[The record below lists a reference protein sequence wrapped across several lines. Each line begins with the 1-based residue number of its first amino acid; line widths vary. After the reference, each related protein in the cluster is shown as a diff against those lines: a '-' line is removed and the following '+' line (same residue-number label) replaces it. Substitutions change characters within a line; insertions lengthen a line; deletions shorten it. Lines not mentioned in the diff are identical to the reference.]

1 MRGPAAVGL
10 GLARARVSLRGCGG
24 NGSSLTSPASIAATK
39 ARTIAVAAKKT
50 KGTGTYRFAL
60 DTSMSVSDQKVDTHA
75 EGVVDEDRGLASM
88 TLDTAGAGGLMQSDR
103 GRHDDLHE
111 VAPLFVGGKKW
122 VKLDLKKIASRSG
135 VNIDQLNQ
143 STTDPSDYLTYLRAA
158 GPVEEDGRDTVRGVD
173 TTALQGRDRP
183 EERGE
188 GQVRGGAGRDRQ
200 VRGANRHRLDA
211 VRGLDRRSWSPAQAC
226 VPHDE
231 RGDLAIDTTA
241 ELYDFGAPIKIALPA
256 REGHRRLR
264 EDPA

>member
-10 GLARARVSLRGCGG
+10 GLLALAFSLSGCGG
-24 NGSSLTSPASIAATK
+24 SGSSLTSPASIAATK

-88 TLDTAGAGGLMQSDR
+88 TLDTAGAGGLMQSIE
-103 GRHDDLHE
+103 GGTTIYMKS
-111 VAPLFVGGKKW
+111 PLFVGGKKW

-173 TTALQGRDRP
+173 TTHYQGEIDLKSAAKGKSGAARDAIGKFVARTGIDSMP
-183 EERGE
+183 YEAWIDDHGLLRRLAFHMTRG
-188 GQVRGGAGRDRQ
+188 
-200 VRGANRHRLDA
+200 
-211 VRGLDRRSWSPAQAC
+211 
-226 VPHDE
+226 
-231 RGDLAIDTTA
+231 GDLAIDTTA

-256 REGHRRLR
+256 AKDTVDYDETQ
-264 EDPA
+264 P

>member
-1 MRGPAAVGL
+1 MASSRSRCPCGL
-10 GLARARVSLRGCGG
+10 RRQRQQPHL
-24 NGSSLTSPASIAATK
+24 PASVAATK

-88 TLDTAGAGGLMQSDR
+88 TLDTAGAGGLMQSIE
-103 GRHDDLHE
+103 GGTTIYMKS
-111 VAPLFVGGKKW
+111 PLFVGGKKW
-122 VKLDLKKIASRSG
+122 VKLDLKKIATRSG

-173 TTALQGRDRP
+173 TTHYK
-183 EERGE
+183 GE
-188 GQVRGGAGRDRQ
+188 IDLKNAAKGKSGGGADAIDKFVTRTGIDSMPYEAWIDDHGLLRRLAFHMT
-200 VRGANRHRLDA
+200 RG
-211 VRGLDRRSWSPAQAC
+211 
-226 VPHDE
+226 
-231 RGDLAIDTTA
+231 GDLAIDTTA

-256 REGHRRLR
+256 AKDTVDYEKIQ
-264 EDPA
+264 P